1 MTIEMVRPIGGLDE
15 RVEHIENVLFH
26 GASTMKLQVRQ
37 IRATKLGASIIQTGA
52 TAPYVKMDAD
62 GILIVN
68 DLAGDAALRLR
79 SYTPNTTTEIR
90 ECEGGIAIS
99 SDQTD
104 VVSFRLFD
112 TAFSAGA
119 TNRRLNAEFSAL
131 SGGITLSD
139 NSDADTFRIYGT
151 YSDGDTYL
159 EGLDAGDLVLKSASA
174 QVTVDDDLEPE
185 ADDTYYLGDYSKG
198 FKGLIL
204 KDTTDGKWYS
214 IRSTNGAVVIA
225 EVTS

>member
-1 MTIEMVRPIGGLDE
+1 MTDSISLFKPLDE

-26 GASTMKLQVRQ
+26 GASTLKLQLRQ
-37 IRATKLGASIIQTGA
+37 IRATKIGASIIQTGA
-52 TAPYVKMDAD
+52 TAPYVKIDAD

-68 DLAGDAALRLR
+68 DLAGDAALRLK

-99 SDQTD
+99 SDQANA
-104 VVSFRLFD
+104 VSFRLFD

-119 TNRRLNAEFSAL
+119 TNRRLNAEFTSL

-139 NSDADTFRIYGT
+139 NADADTFRIYGT
-151 YSDGDTYL
+151 YSDGKTYL
-159 EGLDAGDLVLKSASA
+159 ESLDSGNLVLKSAASVSLA
-174 QVTVDDDLEPE
+174 NDLKAET
-185 ADDTYYLGDYSKG
+185 DDTYYLGRFQAA
-198 FKGLIL
+198 FKGVVV
-204 KDTTDGKWYS
+204 KDTANGKWYS

-225 EVTS
+225 EVAS

>member
-1 MTIEMVRPIGGLDE
+1 MTDSITLFKPLDE

-26 GASTMKLQVRQ
+26 GASTLKLQVRQ
-37 IRATKLGASIIQTGA
+37 IRATKLGASIIQTA
-52 TAPYVKMDAD
+52 FKAPYVKIDSD
-62 GILIVN
+62 GVLIVN
-68 DLAGDAALRLR
+68 DLAGDAALRLK

-99 SDQTD
+99 SDRAD

-119 TNRRLNAEFSAL
+119 TNRRLNAEFTAL

-139 NSDADTFRIYGT
+139 NADADTFRIYGV
-151 YSDGDTYL
+151 YSDGTTTV
-159 EGLDAGDLVLKSASA
+159 EGLDSGNLILKSASA
-174 QVTVDDDLEPE
+174 QVTVANDLEPE
-185 ADDTYYLGDYSKG
+185 TDDTYYAGDFQKG
-198 FKGLIL
+198 WKGIIV
-204 KDTTDGKWYS
+204 KDTANSKWYS

-225 EVTS
+225 EVAS